1 MTMAARIPDCYK
13 LVVVMLLWLISGGV
27 SAQQLNEADA
37 RFFLLRT
44 GFAPDRAE
52 VDRFSHLSR
61 RQAVEQVLAEARPT
75 AATPAPGWV
84 DELPTASL
92 PGNDKSDDEKKMLRE
107 LEQRHAFELR
117 GWWLHEM
124 LSTPT
129 PLTERMTLFW
139 HNHFTSSQQ
148 KVRSTQLMYRQNVL
162 LRRQALDNFGS
173 LLHAIIRDPAMLLYL
188 DNSSN
193 RKGAPNEN
201 FARELMELFTL
212 GEGQY
217 GEQDV
222 KEAARALTGWSVE
235 RDTGTF
241 RMTPGAHDA
250 GSKTVLGVSGN
261 LDGDTMLDILLAQP
275 ACAEYLVAKL
285 WREFI
290 SPSPDPREVRR
301 IAKQFR
307 DSGYDIKTALRGL
320 FLAPAFWDAGN
331 RATLVKS
338 PVELVVGTLRQFR
351 FRYDD
356 PLPFTFAVGQLGQN
370 LFNPPNVKGWPGGD
384 AWINSTT
391 LLARKAVLERLFRAT
406 DSPAASGRMPMRDGV
421 KLAGQQ
427 ALGREGKIQ
436 FAHAVTQIGFDAQAW
451 LADFGSVD
459 TVVPDLPQRLAIQ
472 RVVLAR
478 EPSTPTNAALH
489 GSAYLRSLVMDPVY
503 QLK

>member
-1 MTMAARIPDCYK
+1 MIMPALAVDRCK
-13 LVVVMLLWLISGGV
+13 MVVSILLLLMVGTV
-27 SAQQLNEADA
+27 SAQQLDEVDA

-44 GFAPDRAE
+44 GFAPDQNE
-52 VDRFSHLSR
+52 VARYSRLSR
-61 RQAVEQVLAEARPT
+61 QQAVEQVLAETRTT
-75 AATPAPGWV
+75 AATVVPGWI
-84 DELPTASL
+84 DEPSISFLHL
-92 PGNDKSDDEKKMLRE
+92 KDKSDDEKKTLRE

-117 GWWLHEM
+117 GWWLREM

-148 KVRSTQLMYRQNVL
+148 KVRSTSLMYRQNSL
-162 LRRQALDNFGS
+162 FRQQALGNFGS
-173 LLHAIIRDPAMLLYL
+173 LLHAIGRDPAMLLYL

-201 FARELMELFTL
+201 FAREVMELFTL

-235 RDTGTF
+235 RDTGEF
-241 RMTPGAHDA
+241 RSRPAAHDT
-250 GSKTVLGVSGN
+250 GSKTILGVSGN
-261 LDGDTMLDILLAQP
+261 FDGDAMLDILLAQP
-275 ACAEYLVAKL
+275 ACAEYLVVKL

-290 SPSPDPREVRR
+290 SPDPDPREVKR
-301 IAKQFR
+301 IARQFR
-307 DSGYDIKTALRGL
+307 DSRYDIKTALREL
-320 FLAPAFWDAGN
+320 FLAPAFWQAGN

-351 FRYDD
+351 FSYDD

-370 LFNPPNVKGWPGGD
+370 LFNSPNVKGWPGGD

-391 LLARKAVLERLFRAT
+391 LLAREAVLERLFRAT
-406 DSPAASGRMPMRDGV
+406 GQPVARARVLMQDGAG
-421 KLAGQQ
+421 LPGQQ
-427 ALGREGKIQ
+427 APGSEGKIQ
-436 FAHAVTQIGFDAQAW
+436 FANAVTRIGFDPQAW
-451 LADFGSVD
+451 LAGFGSD
-459 TVVPDLPQRLAIQ
+459 DALVPDQSQRLAIQ
-472 RVVLAR
+472 RAVLAR
-478 EPSTPTNAALH
+478 EPSAPANTALH
-489 GSAYLRSLVMDPVY
+489 GTAYLRSLVMDPVY

>member
-1 MTMAARIPDCYK
+1 MPALALDSYK
-13 LVVVMLLWLISGGV
+13 MVVTILLLLIGGTV
-27 SAQQLNEADA
+27 SAQQLDEVDA

-44 GFAPDRAE
+44 GFAPDHAE
-52 VDRFSHLSR
+52 VARYSRLSR
-61 RQAVEQVLAEARPT
+61 EQAVEQVLAETRTT
-75 AATPAPGWV
+75 AATAVPGWL
-84 DELPTASL
+84 DEPPISYLHFK
-92 PGNDKSDDEKKMLRE
+92 DKSDDEKKTLRE

-117 GWWLHEM
+117 GWWLREM

-148 KVRSTQLMYRQNVL
+148 KVRSTSLMYRQNSL
-162 LRRQALDNFGS
+162 FRQQALGNFGN
-173 LLHAIIRDPAMLLYL
+173 LLHAIGRDPAMLLYL

-201 FARELMELFTL
+201 FAREVMELFTL

-217 GEQDV
+217 NEQDV

-235 RDTGTF
+235 RDTGEF
-241 RMTPGAHDA
+241 RSRPDAHDM

-261 LDGDTMLDILLAQP
+261 FDGDAMFDILLAQP
-275 ACAEYLVAKL
+275 VCAEYVVAKL

-290 SPSPDPREVRR
+290 SPRPDPREVKR
-301 IAKQFR
+301 IARQFR
-307 DSGYDIKTALRGL
+307 DSRYDIKTALRGL
-320 FLAPAFWDAGN
+320 FLAPAFWEASN

-338 PVELVVGTLRQFR
+338 PVELVVGTLRQFH
-351 FRYDD
+351 FSYDD

-406 DSPAASGRMPMRDGV
+406 EQPAARARVLMQDGTR
-421 KLAGQQ
+421 LPGQQ

-436 FAHAVTQIGFDAQAW
+436 FANAVTRISFDPHAW
-451 LADFGSVD
+451 LAGFGSD
-459 TVVPDLPQRLAIQ
+459 DALVPDLRQRLAIQ
-472 RVVLAR
+472 RAVLAG
-478 EPSTPTNAALH
+478 EPSMPTNVALH